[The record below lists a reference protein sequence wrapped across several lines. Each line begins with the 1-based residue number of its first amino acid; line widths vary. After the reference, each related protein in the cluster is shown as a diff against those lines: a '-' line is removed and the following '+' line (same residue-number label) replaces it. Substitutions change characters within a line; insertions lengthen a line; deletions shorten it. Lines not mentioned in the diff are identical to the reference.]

1 MLINYFL
8 LFALC
13 YSSELFEEYY
23 KEAEKYLEK
32 MTIKERIGQMFFPRY
47 DAKNASDDIQSKKPG
62 GFVLFGIDFRYEEEY
77 IQNYITQLQN
87 LSNISMGLPLG
98 LAVDEEGGTVNRV
111 SPYHRPQGKFPSPQ
125 KIYNESGIQG
135 ILDIDQEKRDLLRKF
150 FLNVNLAP
158 VADISY
164 NPNDYIYD
172 RTLGRLPNETADYIA
187 ADVEGYV
194 NDSFSCCAKH
204 FPGYGNN
211 IDTHGDIAIDNRPYE
226 TFLNED
232 FKTFEA
238 GIAKKIPMILVSH
251 NIVTCKD
258 KKYPSSLSK
267 TWHDILRNDLN
278 FSGLILTDDL
288 SMGAIKKYTDNV
300 SEAVLAVQAGN
311 DILLTSDYYIHLE
324 AVINAVESGEISED
338 IINTACRRIIA
349 WKLKYLLN
357 FDPDEGEESEE
368 EEGKEEESK
377 EKESKEEES
386 EEKKEESKEKESKE
400 EENEEK
406 EEERKEEKKEEK
418 EEESKEEEREE
429 KEEKGES
436 REDKEEEETESEE
449 THGSDTEPKE
459 DDSKTLIIV
468 FSVLGSV
475 VVIGVIIFLIYW
487 FKFRGRKKNVVDVSD
502 VGLLSEGK

>member
-1 MLINYFL
+1 
-8 LFALC
+8 
-13 YSSELFEEYY
+13 
-23 KEAEKYLEK
+23 
-32 MTIKERIGQMFFPRY
+32 
-47 DAKNASDDIQSKKPG
+47 
-62 GFVLFGIDFRYEEEY
+62 
-77 IQNYITQLQN
+77 
-87 LSNISMGLPLG
+87 
-98 LAVDEEGGTVNRV
+98 
-111 SPYHRPQGKFPSPQ
+111 
-125 KIYNESGIQG
+125 
-135 ILDIDQEKRDLLRKF
+135 
-150 FLNVNLAP
+150 
-158 VADISY
+158 
-164 NPNDYIYD
+164 
-172 RTLGRLPNETADYIA
+172 
-187 ADVEGYV
+187 
-194 NDSFSCCAKH
+194 
-204 FPGYGNN
+204 
-211 IDTHGDIAIDNRPYE
+211 
-226 TFLNED
+226 
-232 FKTFEA
+232 
-238 GIAKKIPMILVSH
+238 MILVSH

-400 EENEEK
+400 EE
-406 EEERKEEKKEEK
+406 
-418 EEESKEEEREE
+418 SEE

-487 FKFRGRKKNVVDVSD
+487 FKFRGRKKNVEDVSD